1 MCQDFL
7 NKHNVDVFIKNIYY
21 KNIYYKNILK
31 KDNAHFCHFIQ
42 SKCKVFNAHYKYIYE
57 TFIMHLYSANSY
69 ITVLDFQKI
78 IWSRIIVIYWLIMG
92 RLIICTIY
100 MIYMFYTVYA
110 AYIAEYN
117 IIEYS
122 EI

>member
-1 MCQDFL
+1 MQT
-7 NKHNVDVFIKNIYY
+7 
-21 KNIYYKNILK
+21 
-31 KDNAHFCHFIQ
+31 
-42 SKCKVFNAHYKYIYE
+42 KCKVFNAHYKYIYE

-78 IWSRIIVIYWLIMG
+78 IWSRIIVIYWLITG
-92 RLIICTIY
+92 KLIICTIHMIY
-100 MIYMFYTVYA
+100 MIHMFYTVYA

-117 IIEYS
+117 IIEYC